1 MNDRIRILQ
10 IIGNARLGGVA
21 SCLLNYLAAADRSE
35 FCFDFATYGE
45 SPFDDAARKIEPET
59 RIHAIPRLDRHPVA
73 AMRTIKK
80 ICLENDYAAV
90 HSHMTTL
97 SALALPPAAS
107 AGVPLRICHAHSA
120 FDKNSDHYTVKKLLR
135 PFAAA
140 KANKLM
146 ACSRHAAENLFG
158 KRAGEA
164 YILPDAIDLS
174 RFACTDEGRDAVR
187 QALGIN
193 GRLILFVGRFAYQ
206 KNLSFLLKAF
216 REGLKTKDMTL
227 ALVGDGAEKE
237 TLKSLAVSL
246 GIENRVRIVPPCD
259 PAPWYKA
266 ADVFCLPSRYEGL
279 GMVAIEAQAA
289 GTPCILSDKVP
300 EEADVSGGCTFLP
313 AETERDAA
321 LWGAEMAKD
330 APRIRD
336 ARQKAADA
344 GYDIGREA
352 HNLTDFYRTA
362 LKELHIL

>member
-45 SPFDDAARKIEPET
+45 SPFDGAARTLEPET

-73 AMRTIKK
+73 AMRAIKK

-158 KRAGEA
+158 KRADEA

-174 RFACTDEGRDAVR
+174 RFACTDEGRDAAR

-193 GRLILFVGRFAYQ
+193 
-206 KNLSFLLKAF
+206 
-216 REGLKTKDMTL
+216 
-227 ALVGDGAEKE
+227 
-237 TLKSLAVSL
+237 
-246 GIENRVRIVPPCD
+246 
-259 PAPWYKA
+259 KA

-289 GTPCILSDKVP
+289 GPPCILSDKVP

-344 GYDIGREA
+344 GYDIEREA